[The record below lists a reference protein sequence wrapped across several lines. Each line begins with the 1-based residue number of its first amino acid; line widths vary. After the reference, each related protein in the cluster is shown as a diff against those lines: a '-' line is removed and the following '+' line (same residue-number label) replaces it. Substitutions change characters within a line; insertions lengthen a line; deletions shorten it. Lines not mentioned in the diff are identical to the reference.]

1 MMCWR
6 CIGCGLGDAGVY
18 ASCLGC
24 MKDCVLTLDA
34 NFRVDDNGSKL
45 EGKRQG
51 ESQRA
56 TEAEKRIP
64 EDRKAE
70 AQRREAQEEIQRVS

>member
-1 MMCWR
+1 
-6 CIGCGLGDAGVY
+6 
-18 ASCLGC
+18 
-24 MKDCVLTLDA
+24 LDA

-64 EDRKAE
+64 KDRKAE